1 MKGLRLGII
10 IVVIIAV
17 VLIQWRLMQNRRIS
31 TPDESSTDTGQ
42 FLGTPAPR
50 MPLSDRAIGLV
61 IGHWYRDEVLDV
73 GAVCENRNGEILM
86 TELEINEGVAALL
99 IPMLEERG
107 AKVWALQE
115 VDPLM
120 RGFTADLVLSIH
132 ADSCVANTGFK
143 AANFARSGARDRER
157 VLIQCLQAEYAASTN
172 LEWDAYT
179 ITPNMTHYH
188 VHEKVH
194 LDTPSVIL
202 EMGFIGGD
210 QRILTTGQEQVA
222 EGILNSIMCMLD
234 PNYVSSVPVNEP
246 VN

>member
-1 MKGLRLGII
+1 MKGLRLGIT

-31 TPDESSTDTGQ
+31 TPGETSTGTGQ
-42 FLGTPAPR
+42 FLSTPAPR
-50 MPLSDRAIGLV
+50 KPLSDRAIGLV
-61 IGHWYRDEVLDV
+61 VGHWYRDEVLDV
-73 GAVCENRNGEILM
+73 GAVCERNGELLL

-99 IPMLEERG
+99 VPMLEEKG
-107 AKVWALQE
+107 AKVWKLQE
-115 VDPLM
+115 IDPSL

-143 AANFARSGARDRER
+143 AAHFARSGARDREQ
-157 VLIQCLQAEYAASTN
+157 VLIKCLQTEYATSTN
-172 LEWDAYT
+172 LVWDAFT

-210 QRILTTGQEQVA
+210 QRILTAGQDRVA

-234 PNYVSSVPVNEP
+234 PNFVSDVPADVPLN
-246 VN
+246 